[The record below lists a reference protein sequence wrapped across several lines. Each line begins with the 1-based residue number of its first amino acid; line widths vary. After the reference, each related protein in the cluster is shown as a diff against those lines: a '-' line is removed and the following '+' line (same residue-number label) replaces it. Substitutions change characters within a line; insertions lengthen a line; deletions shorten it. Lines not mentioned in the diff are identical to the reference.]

1 MAGTTAP
8 LGETTPSGGLL
19 SGVRVL
25 DFGWV
30 WAGALPGQV
39 LAFLGAEVIKVE
51 TRTRLD
57 YMRLGPPIVGDE
69 PDPEQQPMFHNI
81 NRGKLSLT
89 VDFQTEAG
97 RQLILDLVEYCDVV
111 IENYAPGVL
120 ERAGLDYDRLRERRP
135 DVVMLSLSGG
145 GQEGPLRDMRSYA
158 STIAAYSGLDS
169 LCGYPGEQP
178 LGVQQSY
185 PDPNASLHGAA
196 GLLAALLRRKRTGE
210 GDHLDLAQMSA
221 GLVAVGEAMA
231 CLDLFSEEPGILGN
245 TPPNQEPIH
254 DAFKC
259 AGEDDWVAVEAA
271 DGEELR
277 RLAGLVGIED
287 AEPVAGEVHAALERW
302 CAGRSHFQAMEELQ
316 AAGIAAGAVTTAKDR
331 FESAHYR
338 ERGIYLETE
347 HPVIGWEVVYGEPW
361 VWPKDVGVQIQRA
374 PLMGEANE
382 YVVCELLGR
391 SREEYERLEAEKVLY

>member
-1 MAGTTAP
+1 MT
-8 LGETTPSGGLL
+8 
-19 SGVRVL
+19 GVRVL

-57 YMRLGPPIVGDE
+57 YMRLGPPIVGEE

-89 VDFQTEAG
+89 VDFQTEQG
-97 RQLILDLVEYCDVV
+97 RELILDLVAHCDVA

-120 ERAGLDYDRLRERRP
+120 ERAGLDYEHLRQRRP
-135 DVVMLSLSGG
+135 DLVMLSLSGG

-169 LCGYPGEQP
+169 LCGYPGEEP

-231 CLDLFSEEPGILGN
+231 CLDLLGEEPGVVGN
-245 TPPNQEPIH
+245 RPPNGEPIH

-259 AGEDDWVAVEAA
+259 AGEDDWVAVEAQDA
-271 DGEELR
+271 EELR
-277 RLAGLVGIED
+277 RVAELVGITA
-287 AEPVAGEVHAALERW
+287 AECDPEEVRGALERW
-302 CAGRSHFQAMEELQ
+302 CAERGHFQAMEELQ
-316 AAGIAAGAVTTAKDR
+316 AAGIAAGAVTTAEDR
-331 FESAHYR
+331 FNSEHYR
-338 ERGIYLETE
+338 ARGVYLETE

-361 VWPKDVGVQIQRA
+361 VWPKDAGVQIQRA

-391 SREEYERLEAEKVLY
+391 SREEYERLTAEKVLY